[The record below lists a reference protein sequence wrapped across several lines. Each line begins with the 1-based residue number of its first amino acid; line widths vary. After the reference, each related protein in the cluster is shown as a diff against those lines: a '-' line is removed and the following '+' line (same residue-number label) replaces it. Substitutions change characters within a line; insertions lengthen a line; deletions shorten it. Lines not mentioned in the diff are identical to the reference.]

1 METATHGRLAQDSPK
16 PLSER
21 RFGLAFALW
30 FLVLHDETNDI
41 LAERMAK
48 EMEPLLDERH

>member
-48 EMEPLLDERH
+48 EMEPLLDEPR